1 MRSLPHVQ
9 RLSRMNEKNIFCY
22 LMVAPALL
30 VTALL
35 GIYPMI
41 ASMVLSFRSYDL
53 LSVREEGIQWVGFE
67 NYRTILSDERFIQ
80 TISQTVVFTIVAV
93 AIVVA
98 MGLFL
103 SQVVN
108 ANFRGRSI
116 VRTLI
121 FSPWFV
127 PPVVASAIWMW
138 LLQTERSPINALL
151 RDWGWITGNIRFLAD
166 PTTWGPFSIPMMSVV
181 SVRVWNGLPFVV
193 IFLLA
198 GLQSIP
204 KSLYEAADMDGA
216 GILQKFRYVTLPM
229 LRPVLM
235 VLLALLV
242 MGGFGHFE
250 MNYIMTQGGPR
261 NLTNVLAVW
270 SYQQGFGFFRFDLA
284 AAASGVILVMTSVV
298 CVIYLRMQY
307 KDDLR

>member
-1 MRSLPHVQ
+1 
-9 RLSRMNEKNIFCY
+9 MNEKNIFCY

-35 GIYPMI
+35 GIYPML
-41 ASMVLSFRSYDL
+41 ASMVLSFQSYDL
-53 LSVREEGIQWVGFE
+53 LAGQRDTVEWVGFE
-67 NYRTILSDERFIQ
+67 NYRTVLSDDRFLQ
-80 TISQTVVFTIVAV
+80 TISQTVLFTILAV
-93 AIVVA
+93 AIVVS

-103 SQVVN
+103 AQVVN
-108 ANFRGRSI
+108 ARFRGRA
-116 VRTLI
+116 VLRTLI

-151 RDWGWITGNIRFLAD
+151 RDLGWIDGNIRFLTD
-166 PTTWGPFSIPMMSVV
+166 PETWGPFSIPMMSVV
-181 SVRVWNGLPFVV
+181 AVRVWNGLPFVI

-216 GILQKFRYVTLPM
+216 GILQKFRHVTLPM

-235 VLLALLV
+235 VLLALLF
-242 MGGFGHFE
+242 MNGFGHFE

-270 SYQQGFGFFRFDLA
+270 SYQEGFAFFRFDNA
-284 AAASGVILVMTSVV
+284 AAASGIILAMTSVV
-298 CVIYLRMQY
+298 CAIYLRLQY

>member
-1 MRSLPHVQ
+1 
-9 RLSRMNEKNIFCY
+9 MNEKNVFCY

-30 VTALL
+30 VTVLL

-41 ASMVLSFRSYDL
+41 ASLILSFQSYDL
-53 LSVREEGIQWVGFE
+53 LSGQRDAIEWVGLR
-67 NYRTILSDERFIQ
+67 NYRDVLSDPRFVQ
-80 TISQTVVFTIVAV
+80 TISQTVIFTILAV

-103 SQVVN
+103 AQVVN
-108 ANFRGRSI
+108 ARFRGRG
-116 VRTLI
+116 VLRTLI

-138 LLQTERSPINALL
+138 LLQTERSPINAVL
-151 RDWGWITGNIRFLAD
+151 RDWGLISGNIRFLTD
-166 PTTWGPFSIPMMSVV
+166 PETWGPFSIPMMSIVA
-181 SVRVWNGLPFVV
+181 VRVWNGLPFVI

-216 GILQKFRYVTLPM
+216 GILQKFRHVTLPM

-235 VLLALLV
+235 VLLALLF

-270 SYQQGFGFFRFDLA
+270 SYQEGFAFFRFDRA
-284 AAASGVILVMTSVV
+284 AAAAGIILAMTSVV
-298 CVIYLRMQY
+298 CAIYLRLQY

>member
-1 MRSLPHVQ
+1 
-9 RLSRMNEKNIFCY
+9 MNEKNIFCY

-30 VTALL
+30 VTGLL
-35 GIYPMI
+35 GIYPMV
-41 ASMVLSFRSYDL
+41 ASMILSFQSYDL
-53 LSVREEGIQWVGFE
+53 LAGQRDSVEWVGFA
-67 NYRTILSDERFIQ
+67 NYRTVLADDRFIQ
-80 TISQTVVFTIVAV
+80 TISQTVIFTILAIT
-93 AIVVA
+93 IVVA
-98 MGLFL
+98 IGLFL
-103 SQVVN
+103 AQVVN
-108 ANFRGRSI
+108 TNFRGRAV

-138 LLQTERSPINALL
+138 LLQTDRSPINALM
-151 RDWGWITGNIRFLAD
+151 RDWNLIGGNIRFLTD
-166 PTTWGPFSIPMMSVV
+166 PETWGPFSKPMMSIVA
-181 SVRVWNGLPFVV
+181 VRVWNGLPFVI

-235 VLLALLV
+235 VLLALLF

-270 SYQQGFGFFRFDLA
+270 SYQEGFAFFRFDTA
-284 AAASGVILVMTSVV
+284 AAASGIILAMTSVV
-298 CVIYLRMQY
+298 CVIYLRLQY